1 MTCAI
6 WVRDNNR
13 WDNGGGQISIKKN
26 LPDMRWG
33 GLPNDVV
40 SSFIVKGPEEKNC
53 KNKQAIA
60 YAGHD
65 YRGFTHYLTSY
76 KLGTKR
82 QIQNSAQN
90 NMESLKFIDVPS
102 SKDNHLV
109 YDLPLDIEE
118 DKLPLMFDSSKYCYH
133 AHSSSPTIYGAK
145 CFYKDDDDT
154 RLRKLYN
161 QVKNENSTNKYK
173 KMSDTLNEKFCELS
187 NNIFKNPGGGS
198 CLEQTSARELAKQ
211 YCSVGDRIA
220 KDGNCTVDNLGNTF
234 YNQIAET
241 YCKTATGKADPWC
254 SCYNVTNNVCDTDS
268 AAAGCDKKRQTYDKL
283 VEATPEDYKNSWNGM
298 AACFGGVC
306 AGDKYLPQGYN
317 TNCSRPVQ
325 VCVQDFDIQGIADS
339 TINATCDQTANVG
352 TPPSAGDTPSGTPPT
367 TPSGTPSGTP
377 SSGGG
382 IDLNNNT
389 TRLAIGGGALLL
401 VCCCLLII
409 IVLMSSSGGG
419 GGSSR
424 FRR

>member
-6 WVRDNNR
+6 WVRDHNR
-13 WDNGGGQISIKKN
+13 WDNGGGQISIKED

-53 KNKQAIA
+53 KNKKAVA

-65 YRGFTHYLTSY
+65 YQGFTHYLTSY
-76 KLGTKR
+76 KMGTKR
-82 QIQNSAQN
+82 QIQNGAQN

-118 DKLPLMFDSSKYCYH
+118 DKLPLMYDSSKYCYH

-198 CLEQTSARELAKQ
+198 CLEQTSARELAKE

-220 KDGNCTVDNLGNTF
+220 KDASCTPANLGNF
-234 YNQIAET
+234 YAGIAET
-241 YCKTATGKADPWC
+241 YCKTTVGKVDPWC

-268 AAAGCDKKRQTYDKL
+268 AAVGCDKKRQTYDKL

-352 TPPSAGDTPSGTPPT
+352 TPPSVGDGPSGIPL
-367 TPSGTPSGTP
+367 G
-377 SSGGG
+377 GGG
-382 IDLNNNT
+382 IDINNNT
-389 TRLAIGGGALLL
+389 TRLAIGGGGALFMM
-401 VCCCLLII
+401 CCCLLII
-409 IVLMSSSGGG
+409 IVLMSSGG